1 MDRKIEKM
9 EMCAKDV
16 VQANIA
22 LLQRDF
28 PSCVTECMGE
38 DGQVQ
43 RKVDFEKLR
52 LCLGDAVASVPER
65 YDFTWAGKREAYME
79 STRRTTKTLRPDKE
93 GSVNWD
99 STENLYIEGDNL
111 DVLKILQE
119 SYLGAVKMIYID
131 PPYNTGSDFIYEDH
145 FAQSSEEYGEKIG
158 QFEIDG
164 KKMFKNTETN
174 GRFHSDWCSMIYA
187 RLLLARNLLSD
198 EGIIFISI
206 DDNEVENLKKI
217 CNEVFGEGNF
227 IGQWNWFKSAT
238 PPNLSKK
245 IKKNIEYILCYE
257 RRCNSVKYKGLKK
270 NSPSSNGLLNR
281 TNKTATLTF
290 PADVVETGLADGE
303 YAAGKYGTDHY
314 EIYLLNDVRVSG
326 GYFAEEFSLKA
337 KFKWGQEKLLRE
349 LERGTKIAIRTLTF
363 SPSYEKPEYDPEVPP
378 NLIDKSV
385 NVDTTEQA
393 GKALADLFDGVKVFD
408 YPKPVDLLMYL
419 IDFVCGDEDI
429 VMDFFSGSA
438 TTAHAVMRSNAV
450 GAMRRKFILVQLPE
464 LTEEGS
470 DAHKAGYGNIC
481 EIGKERIR
489 RAGRRIKEEF
499 PESSTDIG
507 FRVFRVDASNMKDV
521 YYAPEEYTQDLLER
535 LESNVRE
542 DRCGEDLFFGCL
554 LDWGLPLSMPYEV
567 IRVDAYEIHIY
578 NGGDLAACFQENLPE
593 GVIRTIAKMKPL
605 RAVFRDSAFDGSP
618 SKINTLE
625 LFKMLAPDTRV
636 KVI

>member
-9 EMCAKDV
+9 EMCSKDV

-245 IKKNIEYILCYE
+245 IKKNIEYILC
-257 RRCNSVKYKGLKK
+257 R
-270 NSPSSNGLLNR
+270 
-281 TNKTATLTF
+281 
-290 PADVVETGLADGE
+290 
-303 YAAGKYGTDHY
+303 
-314 EIYLLNDVRVSG
+314 
-326 GYFAEEFSLKA
+326 
-337 KFKWGQEKLLRE
+337 
-349 LERGTKIAIRTLTF
+349 
-363 SPSYEKPEYDPEVPP
+363 
-378 NLIDKSV
+378 
-385 NVDTTEQA
+385 
-393 GKALADLFDGVKVFD
+393 
-408 YPKPVDLLMYL
+408 
-419 IDFVCGDEDI
+419 
-429 VMDFFSGSA
+429 
-438 TTAHAVMRSNAV
+438 
-450 GAMRRKFILVQLPE
+450 
-464 LTEEGS
+464 
-470 DAHKAGYGNIC
+470 
-481 EIGKERIR
+481 
-489 RAGRRIKEEF
+489 
-499 PESSTDIG
+499 
-507 FRVFRVDASNMKDV
+507 
-521 YYAPEEYTQDLLER
+521 
-535 LESNVRE
+535 
-542 DRCGEDLFFGCL
+542 
-554 LDWGLPLSMPYEV
+554 
-567 IRVDAYEIHIY
+567 
-578 NGGDLAACFQENLPE
+578 
-593 GVIRTIAKMKPL
+593 
-605 RAVFRDSAFDGSP
+605 
-618 SKINTLE
+618 
-625 LFKMLAPDTRV
+625 
-636 KVI
+636 